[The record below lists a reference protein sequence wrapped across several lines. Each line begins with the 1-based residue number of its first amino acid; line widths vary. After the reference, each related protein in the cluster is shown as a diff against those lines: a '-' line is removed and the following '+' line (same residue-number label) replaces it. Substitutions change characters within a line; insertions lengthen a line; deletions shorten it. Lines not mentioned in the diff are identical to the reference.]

1 MSHDT
6 HHEFIDR
13 YVLPTLGF
21 IALIVVWLTA

>member
-6 HHEFIDR
+6 HEIIDR

>member
-6 HHEFIDR
+6 HEFIDR

-21 IALIVVWLTA
+21 IALLVVWLTA

>member
-1 MSHDT
+1 MSQST
-6 HHEFIDR
+6 HEFIDR